1 MSNKAIS
8 VAMSVYKNDD
18 ATFLRVALDSVIG
31 QTLKPKEVV
40 VVGDGPVPETLQECI
55 GKAKEKAALE
65 GIALKWLPQPVNRGL
80 GEALRIACDNCSY
93 DYIARMDS
101 DDISLPDRFEKQ
113 MRVFDEHP
121 EVGMVG

>member
-31 QTLKPKEVV
+31 QTLKPKEIV
-40 VVGDGPVPETLQECI
+40 VVGDGPVPEALEKCI
-55 GKAKEKAALE
+55 QRAKEAAAVE

-101 DDISLPDRFEKQ
+101 DHGRGNDHGIR
-113 MRVFDEHP
+113 R
-121 EVGMVG
+121 